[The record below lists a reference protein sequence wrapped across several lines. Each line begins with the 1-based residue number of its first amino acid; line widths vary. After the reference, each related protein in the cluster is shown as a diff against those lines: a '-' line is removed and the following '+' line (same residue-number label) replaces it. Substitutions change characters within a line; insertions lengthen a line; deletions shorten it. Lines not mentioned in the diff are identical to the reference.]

1 MYLCTVTII
10 LLVIIKMEI
19 TYLNGFICEAGLN
32 SLNDFEQVKNAV
44 IVAKCKGFPF
54 RGKAMDMAQN
64 AISHILNKFPS
75 TCGLFPVIYESYGG
89 CNSSGDYTTEVV
101 FQAIT

>member
-1 MYLCTVTII
+1 MTMKEQGRSLQLKTDLWLYFGI
-10 LLVIIKMEI
+10 L
-19 TYLNGFICEAGLN
+19 G
-32 SLNDFEQVKNAV
+32 
-44 IVAKCKGFPF
+44 F

-64 AISHILNKFPS
+64 AISHILNKLPS

-101 FQAIT
+101 FQAIA